1 MIDQEVYQGLNQEDK
16 SISSK
21 FFYDE
26 VGGKIFQKITEL
38 PEYYLSRTEYEILE
52 SFCKNLNSMFSIKDM
67 AMVELGSGASE
78 KSMLLVN
85 AFQKFFN
92 DFYYCPL
99 DVDKTRLQELRDKI
113 IRMYPHLKVKP
124 LVGDFFET
132 LELAFKEIE
141 LPKIITFLGSSI
153 GNFDLKKATVLMRN
167 VSNSMT
173 KEDYFLV
180 GFDMVKDEKILY
192 KAYNDAQGLTR
203 DFNLNLLERFNRECG
218 CDFNLNQF
226 EHLEYFNSDRSAMES
241 YLVSLKDQ
249 TVEFPHLNKK
259 ISFSKDERIHTEY
272 SYKYTFAMISELAQ
286 KSNLKIKEIF
296 TDNNEYFS
304 SVLFVKA

>member
-52 SFCKNLNSMFSIKDM
+52 SFCKKLNSMFSIKDM

-85 AFQKFFN
+85 TFQKFFN

-113 IRMYPHLKVKP
+113 I
-124 LVGDFFET
+124 
-132 LELAFKEIE
+132 
-141 LPKIITFLGSSI
+141 
-153 GNFDLKKATVLMRN
+153 
-167 VSNSMT
+167 
-173 KEDYFLV
+173 
-180 GFDMVKDEKILY
+180 
-192 KAYNDAQGLTR
+192 
-203 DFNLNLLERFNRECG
+203 
-218 CDFNLNQF
+218 
-226 EHLEYFNSDRSAMES
+226 
-241 YLVSLKDQ
+241 
-249 TVEFPHLNKK
+249 
-259 ISFSKDERIHTEY
+259 
-272 SYKYTFAMISELAQ
+272 
-286 KSNLKIKEIF
+286 
-296 TDNNEYFS
+296 
-304 SVLFVKA
+304 